1 MGRRRLVFDYR
12 SWKARVVAMELTSK
26 LGRAIIGRMREKTY
40 ITASQLARDLNAP
53 LPTVLYHLTRLR
65 IAGLVEMYRG
75 YGKRFRPV
83 IYYKLSPSEV
93 VIDLGG
99 EKIER
104 GGEGENRD
112 RGGCD
117 RERRGSKL

>member
-12 SWKARVVAMELTSK
+12 SWKARIAAMELTSE
-26 LGRAIIGRMREKTY
+26 LGRAIIRRMKEKPY
-40 ITASQLARDLNAP
+40 ITASQLAKDLNTP

-65 IAGLVEMYRG
+65 TVGLVEIYRG

-99 EKIER
+99 GKV
-104 GGEGENRD
+104 
-112 RGGCD
+112 
-117 RERRGSKL
+117 ERREES